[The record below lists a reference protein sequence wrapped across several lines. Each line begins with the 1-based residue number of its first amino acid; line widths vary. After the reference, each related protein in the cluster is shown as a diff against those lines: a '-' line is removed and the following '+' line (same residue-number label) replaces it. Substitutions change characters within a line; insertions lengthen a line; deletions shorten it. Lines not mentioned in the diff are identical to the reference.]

1 MKAKLFTLLLLLS
14 LAAAPA
20 FAQRDSLGRDI
31 LAQNILLDAVS
42 RLDTDPARAR
52 EAIEKLDRSFPAN
65 DAVKYYMGLM
75 AYSAGD
81 MAAAE
86 KHLSEAVRLD
96 TNNIWYKDA
105 LAGLY
110 AAEGRNHEAA
120 DLYIPLVEARPS
132 YYANAYTLTLIG
144 DRYLSLYRDSLAR
157 DCYDKAL
164 SLSPGYSP
172 ALLGRAELNRMAGN
186 TMAFFADARQFVRD
200 PGMQPYAKCNY
211 VTQLLRHVD
220 YPFYMTWGA
229 QLDSLVNF
237 CVQTH
242 PSDSSALKMAGS
254 WYYSTDRKE
263 LGTKYFDRLLEEYP
277 KDLSAHYLRLSLLYE
292 GGNMRQVLEE
302 CETII
307 KLGGEKNPEVIPA
320 MSTAGDCWHAV
331 GNDRMA
337 MKYYDKV
344 LRLEPDNVLTL
355 NNYAYYLSLSGK
367 KLKKAEQMS
376 RRTMELEPE
385 NPSYLDTYGWILHLL
400 GRDAEAKPYFKKAM
414 IYGGKDHLEIL
425 EHYSVVLEAL
435 GEQELS
441 QYYRTLAENKKAEE

>member
-1 MKAKLFTLLLLLS
+1 MKKKIITLLFLLP
-14 LAAAPA
+14 LAVFSA
-20 FAQRDSLGRDI
+20 FAQDSAEKDI
-31 LAQNILLDAVS
+31 LAQNLLLDAVS
-42 RLDTDPARAR
+42 RLDTDPVRAK
-52 EAIEKLDRSFPAN
+52 EAIEKLDRNYPAN

-81 MAAAE
+81 LAGAE
-86 KHLSEAVRLD
+86 KYLSEAVRLD
-96 TNNIWYKDA
+96 SCNLWYKDA
-105 LAGLY
+105 LAGLF

-144 DRYLSLYRDSLAR
+144 DRYLSLYSDSLAR
-157 DCYDKAL
+157 DSYDKAL

-172 ALLGRAELNRMAGN
+172 ALLGRAELNRMTGN
-186 TMAFFADARQFVRD
+186 MAAFFADARQFVRD
-200 PGMQPYAKCNY
+200 PAMKPYSKCNY
-211 VTQLLRHVD
+211 VTQLLKHVD
-220 YPFYMTWGA
+220 YPFYVTWGA

-237 CVQTH
+237 CVQAH
-242 PSDSSALKMAGS
+242 PADSSALRLAGS
-254 WYYSTDRKE
+254 WYYSTERKE
-263 LGTKYFDRLLEEYP
+263 LGTKYFNRLLEEYP
-277 KDLSAHYLRLSLLYE
+277 DDLSAHYTKLSLIYD

-307 KLGGEKNPEVIPA
+307 KLGGKNNPEVIPA

-376 RRTMELEPE
+376 RRTIELEPE

-414 IYGGKDHLEIL
+414 IYGGKDHLDIL
-425 EHYSVVLEAL
+425 EHYSVVLDAL
-435 GEQELS
+435 GEKELS
-441 QYYRTLAENKKAEE
+441 QYYRTLADNKKAGE